1 MSAHGEGAEDALPG
15 EGHQHGY
22 PGFLSRPFTVVN
34 GTLFF
39 PIVSD
44 GIEPIHGSEL
54 WKSDGTAAGTVLVK
68 DIAPGPDSSGPSE
81 LTDVNGTLYFQV
93 FDPSG
98 GRDSGPRELTRAG
111 GRLFFTAFEP
121 RTGRELWVHRAVRQ
135 RRPRPGG

>member
-1 MSAHGEGAEDALPG
+1 M
-15 EGHQHGY
+15 
-22 PGFLSRPFTVVN
+22 VN

-98 GRDSGPRELTRAG
+98 GYELWKSDGTEAGTVRVADIAPGPRDSGPRELTRAG